1 MADETAVQLDLIPP
15 ELVRPRIKKAMLAA
29 IGVGIVLAVILLQFL
44 TWPVAIAIA
53 LGLTGP
59 VVLSIFIA
67 MRRSAT
73 ISGSTLSI
81 RAGVTRTIDLDDVGY
96 AELVVRS
103 GRVTQVTLN
112 VDGIHV
118 PLAIYVGEG
127 GREIPIQGIST
138 LAASLAERFPDLS
151 EVLTAQLRAEAI
163 GAGIERRPL
172 YRAAALAAGSR
183 RAMTLSDEQIS
194 ELAD

>member
-1 MADETAVQLDLIPP
+1 MTDDGVVELDLIPT
-15 ELVRPRIKKAMLAA
+15 ELVRPRMKKMLLVAVA
-29 IGVGIVLAVILLQFL
+29 VGVGIAVVLLLFL
-44 TWPVAIAIA
+44 SWPVAIVITM
-53 LGLTGP
+53 GLTGP